1 MRVDKIPIEL
11 LLVITILL
19 VVLSIEAGYR
29 AGKVLQSKHKEEK
42 ESPVSSISGYI
53 LGLLA
58 FIIAFTF
65 SIVTDRFETRKELV
79 REEAN
84 LIRTAWMRADFL
96 PDTQRAETKSLL
108 REYTGLRLTA
118 VKSNDLDQVKEAMSR
133 SGVILQRL
141 WSIATA
147 NAGRDMNSDVAAL
160 YIESIND
167 VANINA
173 SRVVI
178 GLHTRIPEGI
188 WKVVLA
194 LVLLGMFSVG
204 YQTAIAGSSRS
215 WTGIILAVSFS
226 IVIVLIEA
234 LDRPQTHLIPVSQF
248 PIEYLQTAMD
258 EELQA
263 K

>member
-1 MRVDKIPIEL
+1 MNVDKIPIEI
-11 LLVITILL
+11 LLVITIFLM
-19 VVLSIEAGYR
+19 VLSIEAGYR
-29 AGKVLQSKHKEEK
+29 VCKLLQGKHEGEK

-58 FIIAFTF
+58 FIMAFTF

-84 LIRTAWMRADFL
+84 MIRTAWMRSDFL
-96 PDTQRAETKSLL
+96 PETQRTESKLLL
-108 REYTGLRLTA
+108 REYTGLRLAA
-118 VKSNDLDQVKEAMSR
+118 VKSNDIAQVKEAMSK
-133 SGVILQRL
+133 SNLILKQL

-173 SRVVI
+173 SRVVV

-188 WKVVLA
+188 WKVLLL

-204 YQTAIAGSSRS
+204 YQMAIAGSRRS
-215 WTGIILAVSFS
+215 WTAIILAISFS
-226 IVIVLIEA
+226 IIIVLIEA

-248 PIEYLQTAMD
+248 PIEYLQAFMD
-258 EELQA
+258 TELQT